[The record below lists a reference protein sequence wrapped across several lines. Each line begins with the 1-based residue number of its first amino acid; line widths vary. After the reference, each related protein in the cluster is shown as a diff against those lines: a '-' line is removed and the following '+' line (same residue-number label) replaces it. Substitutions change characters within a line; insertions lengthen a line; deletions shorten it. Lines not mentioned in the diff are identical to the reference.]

1 MTLFGDISGNSD
13 YDTNTTGASKYLN
26 DLLLVK
32 KDKLNN
38 DQNSNKRMIAFNES
52 YRKKQGDYI
61 WLLLYVFIALIIF
74 CFFYIMRLFFPF
86 IPDIVMD
93 LLYVNLFA
101 FLILFIAIKI
111 YYIQQRSNMNYDE
124 LDIPS
129 NIPKSNDSSNSVT
142 GGDIN
147 LFSVID
153 PKIAAAQ
160 KFTFSTDP
168 SSYDHIKGM
177 YFIYYTSTLSSD
189 TIKSNT
195 DDVNVVYIAANGG
208 KLFGGTTKITS
219 TGGTVSHATSSEVTI
234 GGTQLTG
241 VSKNAGKE
249 WFDGKIYNA
258 TDTNKLVIGFTM

>member
-101 FLILFIAIKI
+101 FLILFIACDKTSVKDLSCTRFQTNVCNKNSLRFQYISNVDLIKKKKRI
-111 YYIQQRSNMNYDE
+111 REGGS
-124 LDIPS
+124 LFLK
-129 NIPKSNDSSNSVT
+129 NI
-142 GGDIN
+142 
-147 LFSVID
+147 L
-153 PKIAAAQ
+153 
-160 KFTFSTDP
+160 
-168 SSYDHIKGM
+168 
-177 YFIYYTSTLSSD
+177 
-189 TIKSNT
+189 
-195 DDVNVVYIAANGG
+195 
-208 KLFGGTTKITS
+208 
-219 TGGTVSHATSSEVTI
+219 
-234 GGTQLTG
+234 
-241 VSKNAGKE
+241 
-249 WFDGKIYNA
+249 
-258 TDTNKLVIGFTM
+258 